1 MITYLK
7 IIVVVLGVLI
17 IAGVVII
24 AIKLANTGTEMATGG
39 ASGDG
44 AIQSTMPAPSIA
56 QLGLP
61 PGSEVKSMEASN
73 NRLILN
79 VRLPDTS
86 ERIIILN
93 ISSGAVVADL
103 ELVGA
108 P

>member
-1 MITYLK
+1 MIKYLK

-24 AIKLANTGTEMATGG
+24 AVKLADTGTEMATGG
-39 ASGDG
+39 PSGDG
-44 AIQSTMPAPSIA
+44 SMPAYMPAPSVA
-56 QLGLP
+56 ELGLP
-61 PGSEVKSMEASN
+61 PGSQVKSMEASN

-79 VRLPDTS
+79 IRLPDTS
-86 ERIIILN
+86 ERIVILN